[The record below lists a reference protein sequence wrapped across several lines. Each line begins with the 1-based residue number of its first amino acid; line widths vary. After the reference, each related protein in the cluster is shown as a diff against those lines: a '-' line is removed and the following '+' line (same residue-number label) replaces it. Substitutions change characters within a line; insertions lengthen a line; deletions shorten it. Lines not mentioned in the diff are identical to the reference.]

1 MIFDSKLNFHS
12 HIREVIIKAGRG
24 IGIIRFLSKYVSR
37 DVLDQICKLYVRPHL
52 DHCDIFKFR
61 EDKSNN
67 VFREI
72 RKCFRKTAKF
82 EFFAKQIIYLESPD
96 HPLQND
102 T

>member
-1 MIFDSKLNFHS
+1 MKVRKNFKLLEHK
-12 HIREVIIKAGRG
+12 HIIYHFEAGDLEIPNISFRE
-24 IGIIRFLSKYVSR
+24 
-37 DVLDQICKLYVRPHL
+37 
-52 DHCDIFKFR
+52 IFKFR

-72 RKCFRKTAKF
+72 LKCFRKTAKF
-82 EFFAKQIIYLESPD
+82 KFFAKQIIYLESSD

>member
-1 MIFDSKLNFHS
+1 MPKLCISGANFSNH
-12 HIREVIIKAGRG
+12 
-24 IGIIRFLSKYVSR
+24 F
-37 DVLDQICKLYVRPHL
+37 
-52 DHCDIFKFR
+52 

-72 RKCFRKTAKF
+72 RKCFRKTSKF

-102 T
+102 IKYVCVLRV